1 MKKSIGKPCE
11 GKLHARFDEGGADC
25 FIIFVMNNSK
35 AIRLYSTEA
44 SQYFNFEN
52 ESFKNSG
59 IYIDIDVSKQLAI
72 SHSEIKTLIKNS
84 MSITWERIDQ
94 ISKSVGL

>member
-35 AIRLYSTEA
+35 AIRLYSTVSCKRNCPTFLEA
-44 SQYFNFEN
+44 YLQS
-52 ESFKNSG
+52 
-59 IYIDIDVSKQLAI
+59 
-72 SHSEIKTLIKNS
+72 
-84 MSITWERIDQ
+84 R
-94 ISKSVGL
+94 

>member
-35 AIRLYSTEA
+35 AIRLYSTGKSRTNVIPDEHPTT
-44 SQYFNFEN
+44 SR
-52 ESFKNSG
+52 
-59 IYIDIDVSKQLAI
+59 
-72 SHSEIKTLIKNS
+72 HSWRNLPTPRHS
-84 MSITWERIDQ
+84 
-94 ISKSVGL
+94 

>member
-35 AIRLYSTEA
+35 AIRLYSTLP
-44 SQYFNFEN
+44 
-52 ESFKNSG
+52 FKRREKWNHR
-59 IYIDIDVSKQLAI
+59 ILR
-72 SHSEIKTLIKNS
+72 
-84 MSITWERIDQ
+84 ITHQ
-94 ISKSVGL
+94 TNQS